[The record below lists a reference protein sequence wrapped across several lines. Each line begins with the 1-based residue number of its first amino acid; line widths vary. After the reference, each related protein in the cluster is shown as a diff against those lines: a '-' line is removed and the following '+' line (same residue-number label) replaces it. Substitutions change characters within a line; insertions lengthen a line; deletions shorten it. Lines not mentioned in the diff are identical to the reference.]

1 MDVIWNAVSGPLLY
15 GFAFFTVLTI
25 VVFFHE
31 LGHFLVARW
40 CGVKVSAFSIGFGP
54 EIGGFNDRHGTRWK
68 LSWIPL
74 GGYVKFMDDDNAA
87 SVPSHETIAKMSAEE
102 RAGSF
107 HAKPLWQRAAV
118 VVAGPIANFI
128 LAIVIFTFWFWSQGV
143 YTTEARVDDVLPDS
157 PAARAGI
164 KAGDVVTA
172 IEGQPVTVF
181 EQIQRNVSL
190 NVGKTLTFEIN
201 RGGQKLDIPVTPEV
215 REQVDEKGDTI
226 RLVQIGVKRV
236 TGQDGM
242 TRYQPGF
249 FEAIGI
255 AGDRTWFVVTS
266 TMGYF
271 ADVVSGRQGTDQL
284 GGPIRI
290 ADVAGR
296 VATQGLEYI
305 IQLAAFLSVSVG
317 LINLFPI
324 PMLDGGHLMFY
335 AIEAVRGRPLNE
347 RHQEIGFRIGMAL
360 VLSLMIFAT
369 FNDLHI
375 LKRWFGGAG

>member
-190 NVGKTLTFEIN
+190 NVGKTLTFEVN

>member
-54 EIGGFNDRHGTRWK
+54 EIGGFNDRYGTRWK

-87 SVPSHETIAKMSAEE
+87 SVPSHETIATMSPEE

-118 VVAGPIANFI
+118 VVAGPVANFI

-157 PAARAGI
+157 PAARAGL

-201 RGGQKLDIPVTPEV
+201 RGGQKLDLPVTPEV

-375 LKRWFGGAG
+375 LKRWLGGAG

>member
-1 MDVIWNAVSGPLLY
+1 MDAIWNAVSGPLMY
-15 GFAFFTVLTI
+15 GSAFFAVLMV

-54 EIGGFNDRHGTRWK
+54 EIFGFYDRYGTRWK
-68 LSWIPL
+68 LAWIPL

-87 SVPSHETIAKMSAEE
+87 SVPSHETIAKMSPEE

-118 VVAGPIANFI
+118 VAAGPAANFI
-128 LAIVIFTFWFWSQGV
+128 LAMVIFTFWFWAQGV

-157 PAARAGI
+157 PAARAGL
-164 KAGDVVTA
+164 KPGDVVTTIA
-172 IEGQPVTVF
+172 GEPVTIFEDIQRKVSANVGQTLPFKVLREGQ
-181 EQIQRNVSL
+181 
-190 NVGKTLTFEIN
+190 TLE
-201 RGGQKLDIPVTPEV
+201 IPVTPEV
-215 REQVDEKGDTI
+215 REHIDEAGDKV
-226 RLVQIGVKRV
+226 RMVLIGVRRIPGK
-236 TGQDGM
+236 DGM

-249 FEAIGI
+249 IESIGI
-255 AGDRTWFVVTS
+255 AGDRTWFIVTS
-266 TMGYF
+266 TLGYF
-271 ADVVSGRQGTDQL
+271 GDVIGGRQAADQL

-296 VATQGLEYI
+296 VAAQGLEYI

-324 PMLDGGHLMFY
+324 PLLDGGHLMFY
-335 AIEAVRGRPLNE
+335 AIEAVRGRPLEE
-347 RHQEIGFRIGMAL
+347 RHQEMGFRIGMAV

-375 LKRWFGGAG
+375 LKRWLGGAG

>member
-1 MDVIWNAVSGPLLY
+1 MDAIWNAVSGPLMY
-15 GFAFFTVLTI
+15 GSAFFAVLMV

-54 EIGGFNDRHGTRWK
+54 EIFGFYDRYGTRWK
-68 LSWIPL
+68 LAWIPL

-87 SVPSHETIAKMSAEE
+87 SVPSHETIAKMSPEE

-118 VVAGPIANFI
+118 VAAGPAANFI
-128 LAIVIFTFWFWSQGV
+128 LAMVIFTFWFWAQGV

-157 PAARAGI
+157 PAARAGL
-164 KAGDVVTA
+164 KPGDVVTA
-172 IEGQPVTVF
+172 IAGEPVTIFEDIQRKVSANVGQTLPFKVLREGQ
-181 EQIQRNVSL
+181 
-190 NVGKTLTFEIN
+190 TLE
-201 RGGQKLDIPVTPEV
+201 IPVTPEV
-215 REQVDEKGDTI
+215 REHVDEAGDKV
-226 RLVQIGVKRV
+226 RMVLIGVRRIPGK
-236 TGQDGM
+236 DGM

-249 FEAIGI
+249 IESIGI
-255 AGDRTWFVVTS
+255 AGDRTWFIVTS
-266 TMGYF
+266 TLGYF
-271 ADVVSGRQGTDQL
+271 GDVIGGRQAADQL

-296 VATQGLEYI
+296 VAAQGLEYI

-324 PMLDGGHLMFY
+324 PLLDGGHLMFY
-335 AIEAVRGRPLNE
+335 AIEAVRGRPLEE
-347 RHQEIGFRIGMAL
+347 RHQEMGFRIGMAV

-375 LKRWFGGAG
+375 LKRWLGGAG

>member
-1 MDVIWNAVSGPLLY
+1 MEVLSNALAGPLLY

-40 CGVKVSAFSIGFGP
+40 CGVSVKAFSIGFGK
-54 EIGGFNDRHGTRWK
+54 EIAGFDDRHGTRWK

-74 GGYVKFMDDDNAA
+74 GGYVKFMDDENAA
-87 SVPSHETIAKMSAEE
+87 SVPSREAIDNMSPEE

-107 HAKPLWQRAAV
+107 HAKPVWQRAAV
-118 VVAGPIANFI
+118 VAAGPIANFI
-128 LAIVIFTFWFWSQGV
+128 LAMVIFTFWFWLYGV
-143 YTTEARVDDVLPDS
+143 FSTQARVDEVLPDS
-157 PAARAGI
+157 PAARAGLQ
-164 KAGDVVTA
+164 AGDLITA
-172 IEGQPVTVF
+172 IEGRPVSAF
-181 EQIQRNVSL
+181 EHIQRH
-190 NVGKTLTFEIN
+190 VGTSVGQTLTFTVE
-201 RGGQKLDIPVTPEV
+201 RQGQKIDLDVTPEV
-215 REQVDEKGDTI
+215 REQVDDKGDAI
-226 RLVQIGVKRV
+226 RMVMIGVKRKP
-236 TGQDGM
+236 GADGV
-242 TRYQPGF
+242 TRYQPGLG
-249 FEAIGI
+249 ESVGLA
-255 AGDRTWFVVTS
+255 ADRTWFIVTS
-266 TMGYF
+266 TMGYLK
-271 ADVVSGRQGTDQL
+271 DVVFGKQSADQL

-296 VATQGLEYI
+296 VATQGVEYI

-324 PMLDGGHLMFY
+324 PLLDGGHLMFY

-347 RHQEIGFRIGMAL
+347 RHQEMGFRIGLAV

-375 LKRWFGGAG
+375 LKRWLGGAG

>member
-1 MDVIWNAVSGPLLY
+1 MDAIWNAVSGPLMY
-15 GFAFFTVLTI
+15 GFAFFSVLMI

-54 EIGGFNDRHGTRWK
+54 EIGGFYDRHGTRWK

-74 GGYVKFMDDDNAA
+74 GGYVKFMDDENAA
-87 SVPSHETIAKMSAEE
+87 SMASPEALSKMSAEE
-102 RAGSF
+102 RAGAF

-118 VVAGPIANFI
+118 VAAGPIANFI

-164 KAGDVVTA
+164 KPGDVVTA
-172 IEGQPVTVF
+172 IEGQPITVF
-181 EQIQRNVSL
+181 EQIQRNVST

-201 RGGQKLDIPVTPEV
+201 RGGQKLEIPVTPQV
-215 REQVDEKGDTI
+215 QEQVDEAGDKV
-226 RLVQIGVKRV
+226 RLVLIGVRRIP
-236 TGQDGM
+236 GQEGM

-266 TMGYF
+266 TLGYF
-271 ADVVSGRQGTDQL
+271 GDVVGGRQGADQL

-296 VATQGLEYI
+296 VASQGWEYI

-324 PMLDGGHLMFY
+324 PLLDGGHLMFY
-335 AIEAVRGRPLNE
+335 AIEAVRGRPLEE
-347 RHQEIGFRIGMAL
+347 RHQEIGFRIGMAV

-375 LKRWFGGAG
+375 LKRWLGGAV

>member
-1 MDVIWNAVSGPLLY
+1 MEVLSNALAGPLLY

-40 CGVKVSAFSIGFGP
+40 CGVSVKAFSIGFGK
-54 EIGGFNDRHGTRWK
+54 EIAGFDDRHGTRWK

-74 GGYVKFMDDDNAA
+74 GGYVKFMDDENAA
-87 SVPSHETIAKMSAEE
+87 SVPSREAIDNMSPEE

-107 HAKPLWQRAAV
+107 HAKPVWQRAAV
-118 VVAGPIANFI
+118 VAAGPIANFI
-128 LAIVIFTFWFWSQGV
+128 LAMVIFTFWFWLYGV
-143 YTTEARVDDVLPDS
+143 FSTQARVDEVLPDS
-157 PAARAGI
+157 PAARAGLQ
-164 KAGDVVTA
+164 AGDLITA
-172 IEGQPVTVF
+172 IEGRPVSAF
-181 EQIQRNVSL
+181 EHIQRH
-190 NVGKTLTFEIN
+190 VGTSVGQTLTFTVE
-201 RGGQKLDIPVTPEV
+201 RQGQKIDLAVTPEV
-215 REQVDEKGDTI
+215 REQVDDKGDAI
-226 RLVQIGVKRV
+226 RMVMIGVKRKP
-236 TGQDGM
+236 GADGV
-242 TRYQPGF
+242 TRYQPGLG
-249 FEAIGI
+249 ESVGLA
-255 AGDRTWFVVTS
+255 ADRTWFIVTS
-266 TMGYF
+266 TMGYLK
-271 ADVVSGRQGTDQL
+271 DVVFGKQSADQL

-296 VATQGLEYI
+296 VATQGVEYI

-324 PMLDGGHLMFY
+324 PLLDGGHLMFY

-347 RHQEIGFRIGMAL
+347 RHQEMGFRIGLAV

-375 LKRWFGGAG
+375 LKRWLGGAG

>member
-118 VVAGPIANFI
+118 VVAGPVANFI

-172 IEGQPVTVF
+172 IEGQPITVF

-190 NVGKTLTFEIN
+190 NVGKTLTFEVN
-201 RGGQKLDIPVTPEV
+201 RGGQKLDIPVMPEV

-271 ADVVSGRQGTDQL
+271 ADVVTGRQGTDQL

-375 LKRWFGGAG
+375 LKRWLGGAG

>member
-1 MDVIWNAVSGPLLY
+1 MDAIWDAVSGPLLY
-15 GFAFFTVLTI
+15 GFAFLAVLTI

-54 EIGGFNDRHGTRWK
+54 EVGGFYDRHGTRWK

-87 SVPSHETIAKMSAEE
+87 SAPSRETIATMSPEE

-107 HAKPLWQRAAV
+107 HSKPVWQRAAV
-118 VVAGPIANFI
+118 VVAGPVANFI
-128 LAIVIFTFWFWSQGV
+128 LAIVIFTLWFWSYGV
-143 YTTEARVDDVLPDS
+143 YSTEARVDEVIPES
-157 PAARAGI
+157 PAARAGL
-164 KAGDVVTA
+164 KAGDVVTSIA
-172 IEGQPVTVF
+172 GRPVTIF
-181 EQIQRNVSL
+181 EEIQRVVGT
-190 NVGKTLTFEIN
+190 NVGQTLTFEIL
-201 RGGQKLDIPVTPEV
+201 RDGQKLEIPVTPEV
-215 REQVDEKGDTI
+215 REQLDDKGDKI
-226 RLVQIGVKRV
+226 QMVMIGVRRIP
-236 TGQDGM
+236 GQEGLKLH
-242 TRYQPGF
+242 QPGLV
-249 FEAIGI
+249 ESVGL
-255 AGDRTWFVVTS
+255 AGDRTWFIVTS
-266 TMGYF
+266 TLGYF
-271 ADVVSGRQGTDQL
+271 GDVIGGRQSADQL

-324 PMLDGGHLMFY
+324 PLLDGGHLMFY
-335 AIEAVRGRPLNE
+335 AIEAIRGRPLNE

-375 LKRWFGGAG
+375 LRRWLGGAG

>member
-1 MDVIWNAVSGPLLY
+1 MDAIWNAVSGPLMY
-15 GFAFFTVLTI
+15 GSAFFAVLMV

-54 EIGGFNDRHGTRWK
+54 EIFGFYDRYGTRWK
-68 LSWIPL
+68 LAWIPL

-87 SVPSHETIAKMSAEE
+87 SVPSHETIAKMSPEE
-102 RAGSF
+102 RVGSF

-118 VVAGPIANFI
+118 VAAGPAANFI
-128 LAIVIFTFWFWSQGV
+128 LAMVIFTFWFWAQGV

-157 PAARAGI
+157 PAARAGL
-164 KAGDVVTA
+164 KPGDVVTA
-172 IEGQPVTVF
+172 IAGEPVTIFEDIQRKVSANVGQTLPFKVLREGQ
-181 EQIQRNVSL
+181 
-190 NVGKTLTFEIN
+190 TLE
-201 RGGQKLDIPVTPEV
+201 IPVTPEV
-215 REQVDEKGDTI
+215 REHIDEAGDKV
-226 RLVQIGVKRV
+226 RMVLIGVRRIPGK
-236 TGQDGM
+236 DGM

-249 FEAIGI
+249 IESIGI
-255 AGDRTWFVVTS
+255 AGDRTWFIVTS
-266 TMGYF
+266 TLGYF
-271 ADVVSGRQGTDQL
+271 GDVIGGRQAADQL

-296 VATQGLEYI
+296 VAAQGLEYI

-324 PMLDGGHLMFY
+324 PLLDGGHLMFY
-335 AIEAVRGRPLNE
+335 AIEAVRGRPLEE
-347 RHQEIGFRIGMAL
+347 RHQEMGFRIGMAV

-375 LKRWFGGAG
+375 LKRWLGGAG